1 MTYELSMPVARTPKT
16 SAEDIRQRLATRII
30 SSELSPGTP
39 LDETAL
45 ATEFSVSRTP
55 VREAL
60 RLLAAS
66 GLVQQ
71 RPHATALVAKP
82 DEATLAGMFEVMG
95 YLEALCAGL
104 SAAHMAHAE
113 RHSLQRLHTEM
124 AEIVRSGDTAVYAK
138 ANERFHSAI
147 YDGAHN
153 DYLAEM
159 TQSTRQRLQP
169 FRRAQFNTLGRLSQ
183 SHGEHGDVVLAI
195 MRGDRRGAEE
205 AMQRHIGIVQ
215 AAFAGLQDDTGRLVS
230 ATVATKLPLRA

>member
-1 MTYELSMPVARTPKT
+1 MHVARTPRT

-45 ATEFSVSRTP
+45 ATEFAVSRTP

-82 DEATLAGMFEVMG
+82 DQATLAGMFEVMG
-95 YLEALCAGL
+95 YLEALCASL
-104 SAAHMAHAE
+104 SAAQMSNAE
-113 RHSLQRLHTEM
+113 RSDLQRLHKEM
-124 AEIVRSGDTAVYAK
+124 AQIVRSGDTVVYSE

-153 DYLAEM
+153 DYLAEI
-159 TQSTRQRLQP
+159 TRSTRQRLQP

-183 SHGEHGDVVLAI
+183 SHSEHGDVVLAI
-195 MRGDRRGAEE
+195 LQGDRRGAEE

-215 AAFAGLQDDTGRLVS
+215 AAFADLQDENVRRGPK
-230 ATVATKLPLRA
+230 AAAAKLPAGA